1 MNKQKRIR
9 TPEDGLYVAGW
20 IILFVSLALILLKK
34 CISPGLVLVEQ
45 MPSCYIYSLFDFYC
59 PGCGGSRSVA
69 ALIQGK
75 WIVCA
80 VNYPL
85 VAYSVIMYMWFMIS
99 QSIQRMS
106 GNRMPIG
113 LRWRHCYLWIA
124 LGILVA
130 HFVIKNIIYLVTG
143 VPPFLPL

>member
-1 MNKQKRIR
+1 MNKQKRIC

-20 IILFVSLALILLKK
+20 IILFVSLTLILLKK
-34 CISPGLVLVEQ
+34 CISPEVVLIEQ
-45 MPSCYIYSLFDFYC
+45 MPSCYIYGLLDFYC

-85 VAYSVIMYMWFMIS
+85 VAYSVIMYLWFMIT
-99 QSIQRMS
+99 QSIQRIS
-106 GNRMPIG
+106 GNRIRIG
-113 LRWRHCYLWIA
+113 LRWRHSYLWIA

-130 HFVIKNIIYLVTG
+130 HFVIKNIVYLLTG
-143 VPPFLPL
+143 VPPFLPV